1 MSKKAWIALC
11 ALAALLA
18 ACERRENAAE
28 TGEVSV
34 ETVPNNPAAPGDQS
48 TTPGGTA
55 GETAATPPGTEPD
68 TTQPPDATVPPSESP
83 SGGTPPAN
91 PPPPPGE

>member
-1 MSKKAWIALC
+1 MSTKIWIPLC
-11 ALAALLA
+11 AVAALLA
-18 ACERRENAAE
+18 ACERREDTAE

-68 TTQPPDATVPPSESP
+68 STNPPDGTAPPPETP
-83 SGGTPPAN
+83 SAN